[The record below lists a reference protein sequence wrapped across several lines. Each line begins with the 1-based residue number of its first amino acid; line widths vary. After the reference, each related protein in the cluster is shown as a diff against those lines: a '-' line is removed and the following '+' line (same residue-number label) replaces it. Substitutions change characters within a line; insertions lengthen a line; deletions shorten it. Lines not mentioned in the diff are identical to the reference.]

1 MKNEGENSMEQLLSM
16 SKIFSEKIFRIPD
29 YQRGYAW
36 TLKEVK
42 DFWGD
47 LCRLENKRNH
57 YVGVLT
63 LEAVKEADYK
73 KWIDDLWIIEAKR
86 YIPFYVVD
94 GQQRLTT
101 SIILI
106 YVICQIM
113 QEKKIEKLNYTTY
126 DEISRKF
133 VFEYQD
139 KNKNRTYMYSYEHE
153 NPSYAYLIS
162 RIYDEKI
169 ISASAENETIY
180 TNNLGEAKQFFYKK
194 LIDMDIEQLED
205 VYTKI
210 TQHFLFNMYIISDDI
225 DVYVTFETMN
235 NRGKPLSNLEL
246 LKNRLIYVSTL
257 FKVDEVEKKRLR
269 RDINECWKK
278 IYHIL
283 GKSKERIL
291 QDDEFLVTH
300 FMLYFANN
308 IETLEKDRY
317 RRYYDDFGEWQSN
330 YLLNDYFVVQKIFDN
345 SLSIEDCFDY
355 IQSLSECIDFWGDIK
370 NPSSSKY
377 TDEVKE
383 YIDKINFFSMYRRRY
398 YRHSF
403 MIDFSY
409 LNVFLL
415 ACFRACKDNPKILL
429 DFLKI
434 LEKYLFAI
442 EFYEGEAIEEVD
454 IKLLNFSETVIKLNK
469 GEWVIKGVIDK
480 LKRMYDTLINSTE
493 LNRVTV
499 LYYSKNGFYRTS
511 WIRYF
516 LCEYEFSLMKKS
528 KSNIVKLNRWEL
540 YGKGYN
546 SIEHIYPE
554 NSHASYWINLF
565 KKYSSKEKNAL
576 KNSLGNFVAISS
588 DKNGRLG
595 NKSFPE
601 KKSNKQNPVG
611 YKYGTYAEIE
621 ISEYEDWDAQSILN
635 RGLKLVAFLNERWG
649 IKIGNGK
656 KEDKIRFLGLEF
668 LK

>member
-1 MKNEGENSMEQLLSM
+1 MEQLLSM

-47 LCRLENKRNH
+47 LCRLENKKNH

-63 LEAVKEADYK
+63 LEPVKEADYK
-73 KWIDDLWIIEAKR
+73 KWIDDLWIIDAKR
-86 YIPFYVVD
+86 YIPYYVVD

-113 QEKKIEKLNYTTY
+113 QEKNIEKLNYTTY
-126 DEISRKF
+126 EEISRKF

-139 KNKNRTYMYSYEHE
+139 KNKNRTYMYSYECE

-162 RIYDEKI
+162 KVYDEKV
-169 ISASAENETIY
+169 ISASSENETIY
-180 TNNLGEAKQFFYKK
+180 TNNLGEAKRFFYEK
-194 LIDMDIEQLED
+194 LITMDVEQLED

-210 TQHFLFNMYIISDDI
+210 TQHFLFNMYIITDDI

-257 FKVDEVEKKRLR
+257 FKEEEVDKKRLR

-283 GKSKERIL
+283 GKSKDRVL
-291 QDDEFLVTH
+291 LDDEFLVTH
-300 FMLYFANN
+300 FMLYFAQNK
-308 IETLEKDRY
+308 EELEKNKRIY
-317 RRYYDDFGEWQSN
+317 NRFGEWQSN

-345 SLSIEDCFDY
+345 SLSIEDCFNY

-370 NPSSSKY
+370 NPTSSTY
-377 TDEVKE
+377 FDEIKE
-383 YIDKINFFSMYRRRY
+383 YIDKINFFSFYRGRY
-398 YRHSF
+398 FGSRY
-403 MIDFSY
+403 MMDFSY

-415 ACFRACKDNPKILL
+415 ACFRASKNNSKTLL
-429 DFLKI
+429 FFLKV

-442 EFYEGEAIEEVD
+442 QFYDSEGLDETD
-454 IKLLNFSETVIKLNK
+454 IKLLNFSEVVIKLNK
-469 GEWVIKGVIDK
+469 GEWVIQGVIDK
-480 LKRMYDTLINSTE
+480 LKKLYEVIINSTE
-493 LNRVTV
+493 LNRKTV
-499 LYYSKNGFYRTS
+499 LCYSKNGFYHTS
-511 WIRYF
+511 WIRYY
-516 LCEYEFSLMKKS
+516 LYEYEFSLMKKS
-528 KSNIVKLNRWEL
+528 KSNIDKLNRWEV
-540 YGKGYN
+540 YEKGYN

-554 NSHASYWINLF
+554 NSHCKYWIDLF
-565 KKYSSKEKNAL
+565 KEYNPKQKNAL
-576 KNSLGNFVAISS
+576 KNSLGNLVAISTE
-588 DKNGRLG
+588 KNGKLG

-621 ISEYEDWDAQSILN
+621 VSEYEDWDAKAILN
-635 RGLKLVAFLNERWG
+635 RGLKLITFLNERWG
-649 IKIGNGK
+649 IRIGNGK
-656 KEDKIRFLGLEF
+656 KEDKLKFLGLEF
-668 LK
+668 LA